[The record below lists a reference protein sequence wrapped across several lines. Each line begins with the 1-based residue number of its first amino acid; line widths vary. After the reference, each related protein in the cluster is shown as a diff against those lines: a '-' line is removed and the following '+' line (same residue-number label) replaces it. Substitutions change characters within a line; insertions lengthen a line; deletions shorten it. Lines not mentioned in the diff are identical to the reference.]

1 MPSVVF
7 AVIAS
12 SEESTM
18 DARSAVWSSATS
30 VDRFDIIFSI
40 LYEISG
46 RMMEPRIKPAVKERV
61 RVPNTQ
67 VYPTLGTRG
76 RLPIGRG
83 MASLPPG
90 GAKNLHVW
98 NTHVLRQDGKKHV

>member
-46 RMMEPRIKPAVKERV
+46 RMMEPRIKPAVTERV
-61 RVPNTQ
+61 RVPMPQ
-67 VYPTLGTRG
+67 GYPTLGTRG
-76 RLPIGRG
+76 RLPIGRR
-83 MASLPPG
+83 MPSFPPFG
-90 GAKNLHVW
+90 INNLHIL
-98 NTHVLRQDGKKHV
+98 NSDL